1 MIFVHSL
8 LDRIWCRT
16 ALHLALAP
24 RQTKPII
31 YDWSTFFM
39 RWIILL
45 IRCWCWTVDWR
56 RSRIDYNL
64 CITRQFSNNAMIRA
78 FNVLMSSQFTVSS
91 AALSFNRIQSKP
103 IESQI
108 SSHGDYCDALILFFF
123 GAIEMLLSVWWCK
136 RQPWYLQLRI
146 YLSPQFLH
154 GAGVK
159 WKTTFGNNHINNN
172 WWHFYRFSSQK
183 KKREMKQQQRIF
195 AIVSSRGSPSRIF
208 FLFCC

>member
-1 MIFVHSL
+1 MIEAHFSWDELFCWFAVDAGLSTGDDL
-8 LDRIWCRT
+8 ELITICVSRGNF
-16 ALHLALAP
+16 
-24 RQTKPII
+24 PI
-31 YDWSTFFM
+31 M
-39 RWIILL
+39 RWLGPLMYWCHRNSQSRLL
-45 IRCWCWTVDWR
+45 RCR
-56 RSRIDYNL
+56 L
-64 CITRQFSNNAMIRA
+64 
-78 FNVLMSSQFTVSS
+78 
-91 AALSFNRIQSKP
+91 
-103 IESQI
+103 IESNQSQ
-108 SSHGDYCDALILFFF
+108 SSLKSLHMGIIVMPWFCFFF

-159 WKTTFGNNHINNN
+159 WETTFGNNHINNN

-208 FLFCC
+208 FCVLLLTVWYTQAIFVWWREYGNP